1 MKSKYFHSLL
11 GCSTPPRSNNT
22 YEQLSANLSF
32 SQLFHQS
39 KILTSDE
46 LQRRLHPMNSSFKK
60 HRHHRIR
67 KDDCIV
73 PLQQNH
79 NMPVVLQK
87 LFDNQ
92 DESSTMCMSGDDY
105 LAPISSSM
113 FSVLS
118 SKLIHPQPNSD
129 CFVSNSVKKEQET
142 LFSIPETTM
151 RKKLKSLL
159 QKN

>member
-1 MKSKYFHSLL
+1 MKNKCFHSLL
-11 GCSTPPRSNNT
+11 GYSTPPRSNNT

-46 LQRRLHPMNSSFKK
+46 LKRRFPPMNSSVKK

-67 KDDCIV
+67 KDDCVV
-73 PLQQNH
+73 PLEQNH

-92 DESSTMCMSGDDY
+92 EESPTMYMNSDDY
-105 LAPISSSM
+105 LVPMSSSI

-118 SKLIHPQPNSD
+118 QKLIHPQPISD
-129 CFVSNSVKKEQET
+129 CFVSNSFKRDQENF
-142 LFSIPETTM
+142 FSISEATM

-159 QKN
+159 QKS